1 MAHLLKKQMQKVF
14 FENPLH
20 PYTKALLASAPDPYV
35 VRGEKEIFC
44 GGEQPVRTGE
54 MKGCAFCGRCP
65 YAEEICKEK
74 APEMR
79 GVQKGHRVACHLV
92 GAK

>member
-1 MAHLLKKQMQKVF
+1 MQKVF

-35 VRGEKEIFC
+35 VRGKRNILR
-44 GGEQPVRTGE
+44 GEQPVRTGE

-74 APEMR
+74 APEMER
-79 GVQKGHRVACHLV
+79 GTERASSGVSSGGSEVDFV
-92 GAK
+92 